1 MNLKEFLQA
10 KEVVPV
16 TEEVLFPVVVG
27 VGTFK
32 PFHTGYLPMLSKLV
46 SESER
51 FKCDAIVIVLENEHS
66 DFAVAKIKEMAPAMR
81 VMVRKDITEA
91 LADLSVYQR
100 APLTIYSDK
109 QSATATKHVC
119 EQLYPFSALEV
130 DTDTYLGSV
139 ERKIATAI
147 QEGNFLKFHSWFI
160 DCPLIES
167 RTLFNSFRA
176 LNG

>member
-10 KEVVPV
+10 KDIVPV

-27 VGTFK
+27 VGSFM

-51 FKCDAIVIVLENEHS
+51 FKCDAIVIVLENEQT
-66 DFAVAKIKEMAPAMR
+66 DFAVAKIKEIAPALR
-81 VMVRKDITEA
+81 IMVRKDVTEA
-91 LADLSVYQR
+91 MSDISVYQR
-100 APLTIYSDK
+100 APLVVYSDK
-109 QSATATKHVC
+109 QSAPATKHIC

-130 DTDTYLGSV
+130 NTDAYLSSV
-139 ERKIATAI
+139 ERKINKSLT
-147 QEGNFLKFHSWFI
+147 EGNFLAFHSWFV

-167 RTLFNSFRA
+167 RNYFKSVRA